1 MANISSQTTRTSGRA
16 QNYAKKD
23 SVAISAVGASVQRF
37 EQRLAEIRRAHGKD
51 GMRPRAEVNNEGKP
65 LRDDK
70 GDYVVAK
77 DSKGNT
83 VYEAKYVEAYS
94 LVQSFGHDELDPDDP
109 ESWTRA
115 NELGRAVAEDR
126 FPGHPALV
134 ATEINGRSGCV
145 HNHIIVGAV
154 HAVTG
159 KSIDSNVVTHARL
172 AIEHDRVLTEQSFV
186 QREDM
191 RELVADAKRRMDEAR
206 GQVIAE
212 HGGKISDSQLRRK
225 ITAAENRVTLTNGE
239 DRALQQEQRPS
250 DYQVRE
256 DRRQRELHR
265 YELREQDREATLG
278 IGATPPP
285 ERFSE
290 IVLESRIRET
300 LNDPRVQSWDD
311 AAEIGRENGVTIKR
325 RGRDVSYGMMLA
337 QPDGTIA
344 EPARA
349 HTRRGGIEGS
359 EKGLGDW
366 YRVADVDAA
375 IERNAGLQKDADRR
389 REEAAIE
396 EALKARL
403 ARDDADMQPM
413 LEAEARAALTRM
425 QQGPTVD
432 APASPAP
439 AGTAPAPSAGD
450 GPGPGP
456 EPTDRDPIA
465 ARTAFMSPLRQVVED
480 SKRMS
485 DHKRTQLK
493 CLAALDEDYL
503 DRETDAEFEQRLTEA
518 GGVGPRTL
526 RSYGEH
532 FSDGMLTVLRTRQV
546 QIEDTDR
553 AWQRTKELKAEV
565 SDLESRKRLTAQES
579 DRLDAARAEAGFE
592 RRYHRAVE
600 TDVAEGRY
608 ELRDHNRERGEWAKE
623 RLSDQVAAL
632 AHEDPDQPTAGRAPE
647 QALTP
652 AQKRVR
658 EIKARQKDAAK
669 TRKERSQDQSHDM
682 GM

>member
-23 SVAISAVGASVQRF
+23 AVAISAVGASVQRF

-51 GMRPRAEVNNEGKP
+51 GLRPRAEVNEEGKP

-109 ESWTRA
+109 DSWMRA
-115 NELGRAVAEDR
+115 NELGRAIAEDR
-126 FPGHPALV
+126 FPGHPALI

-145 HNHIIVGAV
+145 HNHLIVGAI
-154 HAVTG
+154 HADSG
-159 KSIDSNVVTHARL
+159 RSIDSNLVTHARL
-172 AIEHDRVLTEQSFV
+172 AIEHDRVLAQHGFV

-191 RELVADAKRRMDEAR
+191 RSLVADAKRRMDEAR
-206 GQVIAE
+206 EAIIAE
-212 HGGKISDSQLRRK
+212 HGGKISESQMQRK
-225 ITAAENRVTLTNGE
+225 RTAAENRVTLTNGE
-239 DRALQQEQRPS
+239 DRSLQQAERPS
-250 DYQVRE
+250 AHQVRE
-256 DRRQRELHR
+256 DRRQREFHR
-265 YELREQDREATLG
+265 YELREQECEAALG

-300 LNDPRVQSWDD
+300 LRDPRVQSWAD

-337 QPDGTIA
+337 LPDGTIA
-344 EPARA
+344 DPARA
-349 HTRRGGIEGS
+349 HTRRGKSLGEGF
-359 EKGLGDW
+359 
-366 YRVADVDAA
+366 RVADVDEA
-375 IERNAGLQKDADRR
+375 IEQNVRLQKVADRR

-396 EALKARL
+396 ESLKARI
-403 ARDDADMQPM
+403 ARGDAAMQPM
-413 LEAEARAALTRM
+413 LEAEARARLARM
-425 QQGPTVD
+425 QQGPALD

-439 AGTAPAPSAGD
+439 AATAPVPSAGD
-450 GPGPGP
+450 GPGPDP
-456 EPTDRDPIA
+456 EPKDRGPIA
-465 ARTAFMSPLRQVVED
+465 ARTAFTSPLHQVVED
-480 SKRMS
+480 STRMS
-485 DHKRTQLK
+485 DHKRTQLE

-503 DRETDAEFEQRLTEA
+503 DRETDAEFEQRLTDA
-518 GGVGPRTL
+518 GGVGPQTL
-526 RSYGEH
+526 RSHGEH

-546 QIEDTDR
+546 QIEDKDR

-565 SDLESRKRLTAQES
+565 SDLESREGLTAQES

-600 TDVAEGRY
+600 TDIAEGRY
-608 ELRDHNRERGEWAKE
+608 ELRDHDRERGDWARE

-632 AHEDPDQPTAGRAPE
+632 DHEDPEQPTAGRAPE
-647 QALTP
+647 KALTH
-652 AQKRVR
+652 AQQRVR
-658 EIKARQKDAAK
+658 EIKARQKDADK